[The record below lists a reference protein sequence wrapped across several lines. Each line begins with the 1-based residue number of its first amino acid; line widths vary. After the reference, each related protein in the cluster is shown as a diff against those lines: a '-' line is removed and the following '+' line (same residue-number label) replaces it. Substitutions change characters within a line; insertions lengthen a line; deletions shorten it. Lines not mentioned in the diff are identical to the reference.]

1 MVEDLLENL
10 LVNPSEKGVE
20 AFIENLILLEIQEQL
35 PVQLYGIEQMRRE
48 QHIRILQISNKIIN
62 LRLRGVI
69 VIDMLKQVVKQAFCF
84 ELAVYFLEAAFVEE
98 D

>member
-1 MVEDLLENL
+1 MIEDFLEDL

-35 PVQLYGIEQMRRE
+35 PVQLYSIEQMRRE
-48 QHIRILQISNKIIN
+48 QHIRILQISNKIID
-62 LRLRGVI
+62 LRLRAVI
-69 VIDMLKQVVKQAFCF
+69 VIDML
-84 ELAVYFLEAAFVEE
+84 